1 MTRER
6 IVDAAL
12 AVVETDG
19 VDRLSMRKLAAELGI
34 APTSIYW
41 HVGGREELLDAVVER
56 YSSELVARAIRG
68 RTPSA
73 RVIAVARQFRDDA
86 IEHPELTTLAHE
98 RGLGATVAL
107 PLQLA
112 LARELTRAGLRG
124 RRAGRAMRSILFTI
138 GGFIL
143 LESRLGHVPP
153 DRGSVALWRD
163 VDDPSIDRGVLAEMR
178 GPADF
183 DRVFDDT
190 LGALVA
196 SLLAA

>member
-1 MTRER
+1 
-6 IVDAAL
+6 
-12 AVVETDG
+12 
-19 VDRLSMRKLAAELGI
+19 
-34 APTSIYW
+34 
-41 HVGGREELLDAVVER
+41 
-56 YSSELVARAIRG
+56 
-68 RTPSA
+68 
-73 RVIAVARQFRDDA
+73 VIAVARQFRDDA
-86 IEHPELTTLAHE
+86 TEHPELTALAHE

-143 LESRLGHVPP
+143 LESRLGHGSP
-153 DRGSVALWRD
+153 DRGSVSLWRD
-163 VDDPSIDRGVLAEMR
+163 VDDPSIDRGVLDEMR
-178 GPADF
+178 RTADF